1 MIDRLIIWFIFV
13 FAIIY
18 WFQYID
24 DKKKNIKR
32 GNVERMKFPV
42 LVAIMVGITVNLYDI
57 KLTGSSPKSLEIFT
71 EQANF

>member
-1 MIDRLIIWFIFV
+1 MT
-13 FAIIY
+13 
-18 WFQYID
+18 
-24 DKKKNIKR
+24 KKKNIKR

-57 KLTGSSPKSLEIFT
+57 KLTSSNPKSLEIFT